1 MEHVRCVHTNIEIS
15 KLGRE
20 GGEFAATAHADRDGK
35 PKKQKKKGRGWLGGK
50 INEKKT
56 ASSASRI
63 MVRSHSM

>member
-35 PKKQKKKGRGWLGGK
+35 PKKQKKKGGGWK
-50 INEKKT
+50 INEKKDGQQCQSNYGT
-56 ASSASRI
+56 FTFY
-63 MVRSHSM
+63 VR